1 MQRTEQRNPNTM
13 HIDTASTAEI
23 MQMIQNE
30 NYNAVKAV
38 GEAIPAITRACD
50 SITEGLKAGGRLIY
64 IGAGTSGRLGILDA
78 VECPPTYGVSPEL
91 VSGIIAGGE
100 KCLTQASEGAEDS
113 AEAGVRDIAAKNLI
127 PADRVVGISAA
138 GNAAYVAEALKY
150 ARSVGCVTIGITN
163 NAGSRLDVESDI
175 SILVDTGA
183 EVITGSTRM
192 KAGTSQKLILNMMST
207 CAMIQA
213 GNVMENLMI
222 NLRPTNRKLRARM
235 IRIVSD
241 VCGVTEARAEV
252 LLEENGFE
260 IRRAVEAEKK
270 ARNAT

>member
-50 SITEGLKAGGRLIY
+50 SITEGLKQGGRLIY

-222 NLRPTNRKLRARM
+222 NLKPTNEKLRRRVFSIVKELTGLEAEESLPYLEKHDWS
-235 IRIVSD
+235 IRAAV
-241 VCGVTEARAEV
+241 E
-252 LLEENGFE
+252 E
-260 IRRAVEAEKK
+260 IRAQK
-270 ARNAT
+270 